1 MPISLGDH
9 VVTKNIRCEDIST
22 SSLETNTLLVNGEIL
37 ENIVSSNA
45 NVQAD
50 FSQQDDTKDDYIKHK
65 PQIVDWTTDQLDVEI
80 DANNIP
86 ALPYASQNLASN
98 GVAGLTN
105 FNFNLARKDKLYNI
119 ESNAQVNV

>member
-9 VVTKNIRCEDIST
+9 VVTKNIRCENITT
-22 SSLETNTLLVNGEIL
+22 SSVETNTLLVNGEIL

-86 ALPYASQNLASN
+86 ALPYPTSLDAPRDRRAD
-98 GVAGLTN
+98 GGLPEGPRGPIGH
-105 FNFNLARKDKLYNI
+105 A
-119 ESNAQVNV
+119 